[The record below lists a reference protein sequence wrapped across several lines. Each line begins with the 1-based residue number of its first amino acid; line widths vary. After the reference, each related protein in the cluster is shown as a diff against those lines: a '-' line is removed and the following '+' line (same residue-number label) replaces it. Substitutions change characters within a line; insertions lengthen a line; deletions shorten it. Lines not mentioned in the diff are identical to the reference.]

1 MILDLAIKLA
11 LVGIV
16 FFGVLNLAGLH
27 TWIERKQSAII
38 QDRIGA
44 NRASIFGF
52 RLMGLFHPLADAVKM
67 FTKEDI
73 IPAGADRVLHTLA
86 PFFSVFFALVAF
98 AGIPFGDRLV
108 LGDRVIELQVA
119 KIDVALLYVFAMLS
133 LGVYGVILAGFA
145 SRNNYA
151 MLGGLRATA
160 QMISYEIALGI
171 AIIGVIMVYGTLDL
185 QEIVRGQG
193 RYLWGWIPFWGIVVQ
208 PVAFFVFVTA
218 ALAETKRIPFDM
230 PEGESEVIGYF
241 VEYSGMKFG
250 MFFLADFLETIMVAC
265 LVTTLFLGGWQV
277 PYLMP
282 DGFHF
287 PWGAIASRV
296 ILGLRAPRRGELLA
310 QGPGVLLA
318 VHADP
323 LDAAALSLRSA
334 DDSGLEGA
342 VSDCGGQRSGDGPR
356 ADVFRWKILMGVKVL
371 RRRELTF
378 WEELYVP
385 QIISG
390 LKITSVH
397 FFRNLFRHAAHS
409 VGLLKHLAASATFQY
424 PEEPRPLAWRFRSRH
439 RLTVREEGTP
449 RCVGCMLCETV
460 CPARCITIVAGEH
473 PDPNV
478 EKYPVRFDID
488 LGICVYCG
496 YCVEVC
502 PEDAIRMDTG
512 ILDVAAYSRD
522 QMKLDIHEL
531 MDPALRKP
539 VTGCSLKFPHECR
552 HTPGQTKGS
561 WDEVYGREG
570 EPTQP
575 ST

>member
-1 MILDLAIKLA
+1 MILDLTIKLA

-44 NRASIFGF
+44 NRASIFGV

-73 IPAGADRVLHTLA
+73 VPAGADKALHTLA
-86 PFFSVFFALVAF
+86 PGFAVFFALVAF

-108 LGDRVIELQVA
+108 LGGRVIELQVA

-171 AIIGVIMVYGTLDL
+171 AIIGVIMIYGTLDL

-193 RYLWGWIPFWGIVVQ
+193 GYLGGWIPLWGIVVQ
-208 PVAFFVFVTA
+208 PVAFLVFVTA

-282 DGFHF
+282 DGFHL
-287 PWGAIASRV
+287 PWGTTLPVSSWIY
-296 ILGLRAPRRGELLA
+296 
-310 QGPGVLLA
+310 VLLG
-318 VHADP
+318 VM
-323 LDAAALSLRSA
+323 SFS
-334 DDSGLEGA
+334 
-342 VSDCGGQRSGDGPR
+342 
-356 ADVFRWKILMGVKVL
+356 VKVL
-371 RRRELTF
+371 VFCWLFMQIRWTLPRFRYDQLMTLGWKGLFPIAVANVLVTALALTF
-378 WEELYVP
+378 F
-385 QIISG
+385 G
-390 LKITSVH
+390 
-397 FFRNLFRHAAHS
+397 
-409 VGLLKHLAASATFQY
+409 
-424 PEEPRPLAWRFRSRH
+424 
-439 RLTVREEGTP
+439 
-449 RCVGCMLCETV
+449 
-460 CPARCITIVAGEH
+460 
-473 PDPNV
+473 
-478 EKYPVRFDID
+478 
-488 LGICVYCG
+488 
-496 YCVEVC
+496 
-502 PEDAIRMDTG
+502 
-512 ILDVAAYSRD
+512 
-522 QMKLDIHEL
+522 
-531 MDPALRKP
+531 
-539 VTGCSLKFPHECR
+539 
-552 HTPGQTKGS
+552 
-561 WDEVYGREG
+561 GR
-570 EPTQP
+570 
-575 ST
+575 